1 MNSLFKVLFIFPSRY
16 LFAIG
21 IQVILSL
28 RTTLRPPSSCDS
40 KQPYSLNAC
49 DILQQNSKSIYG
61 TVTLYGSSFQIIN
74 FWMRTGQMRQYTTT
88 PFIKHWTDSK
98 VGLLLVHSPLLEESL
113 LLSSPPLSN
122 MLKFRG
128 SSQFNWN
135 RLQCYKKQSFHIYL
149 KYFKSSNIS
158 NNQLVSLRSS
168 SNCGTLLNTVNKT
181 GKN

>member
-28 RTTLRPPSSCDS
+28 RTTLCPPSSCDS
-40 KQPYSLNAC
+40 KQPYSLNTC
-49 DILQQNSKSIYG
+49 DRWQQNSKSIYG
-61 TVTLYGSSFQIIN
+61 TVTLYGSSFQMIN

-88 PFIKHWTDSK
+88 PFRKNWTDSK
-98 VGLLLVHSPLLEESL
+98 VGLLLVHSPLLKESL

-128 SSQFNWN
+128 SSQFNWD
-135 RLQCYKKQSFHIYL
+135 RIL
-149 KYFKSSNIS
+149 YFKQTI
-158 NNQLVSLRSS
+158 VSHILEIF
-168 SNCGTLLNTVNKT
+168 
-181 GKN
+181 